1 MPRHRERGRGANN
14 PCPPSSSSYTRHC
27 PFLRT
32 PWGIGIY
39 GRARWHIRCMADR
52 VQKMCFGD
60 FSARS
65 VMKTCESEIYL
76 KSYSNRKRATFQN
89 MSSVRHAFKT
99 SYPCVPLDLLR
110 RPVFAMPSRRN
121 TRAHL
126 RVSWCLSAWFAHP
139 FMSTSTP
146 SAPTRLCLPAP
157 APTFKLAG
165 RFLFKSIR
173 GVPLYFCLQPVSQR
187 SCIVGTAPA
196 GMKLSKQ
203 GDTPKSAPGR
213 SLLGKLSRE
222 SGAASSGVQRSF
234 LVMFKH
240 SLYVASWLIQCLF
253 GPYFKPL
260 SRPWLAVW
268 YSGIILETP
277 RPRPTSW
284 QRSGQL
290 NDQMH

>member
-1 MPRHRERGRGANN
+1 
-14 PCPPSSSSYTRHC
+14 
-27 PFLRT
+27 
-32 PWGIGIY
+32 
-39 GRARWHIRCMADR
+39 
-52 VQKMCFGD
+52 MCFGD

-165 RFLFKSIR
+165 RFLLLHGARLQSSPMQEHQGPQTQAPTQTAESSKSIDPSNVAP
-173 GVPLYFCLQPVSQR
+173 GQQR
-187 SCIVGTAPA
+187 SHQRTHLHTPQYSELRPA
-196 GMKLSKQ
+196 HMPIQ
-203 GDTPKSAPGR
+203 CGR
-213 SLLGKLSRE
+213 WK
-222 SGAASSGVQRSF
+222 AF
-234 LVMFKH
+234 LVRG
-240 SLYVASWLIQCLF
+240 WLIFRPPFAQILERTQA
-253 GPYFKPL
+253 GRIRVGW
-260 SRPWLAVW
+260 SRPPQPNLA
-268 YSGIILETP
+268 SGLQD
-277 RPRPTSW
+277 RDRG
-284 QRSGQL
+284 RA
-290 NDQMH
+290 